1 MLEDMGKLVKQNR
14 ELNDACAQMDDEIH
28 YHKLREKKI
37 MYLVHLLQNKGYPVQ
52 SIYEK
57 ELKHIS
63 TLRIQEFLDE
73 KEQEH
78 YEQEYGGPEL
88 DDKYSFSFHTD
99 DSFEAIDDGPMLR
112 PIRPDC
118 VPMLD
123 LEGLPGYETSS
134 DEEEEEEEEPSSQH
148 KAQEYQ
154 SQALSSQ
161 HSHAQSGPAPIH
173 YQESMKYIQDFYDKY
188 HSQYD

>member
-73 KEQEH
+73 KE
-78 YEQEYGGPEL
+78 
-88 DDKYSFSFHTD
+88 
-99 DSFEAIDDGPMLR
+99 
-112 PIRPDC
+112 
-118 VPMLD
+118 
-123 LEGLPGYETSS
+123 
-134 DEEEEEEEEPSSQH
+134 
-148 KAQEYQ
+148 
-154 SQALSSQ
+154 
-161 HSHAQSGPAPIH
+161 
-173 YQESMKYIQDFYDKY
+173 
-188 HSQYD
+188 